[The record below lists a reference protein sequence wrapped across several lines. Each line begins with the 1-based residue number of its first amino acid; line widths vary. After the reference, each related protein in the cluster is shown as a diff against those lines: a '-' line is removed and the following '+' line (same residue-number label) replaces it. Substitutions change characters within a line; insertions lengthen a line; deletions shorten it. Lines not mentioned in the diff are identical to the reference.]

1 MDNIT
6 SLLINSINKY
16 FHTLSVFGYKDY
28 DSVNK
33 LILLSFIE
41 ELLAGELS
49 IFLNEED
56 YKSVTK
62 CLYCICGK
70 DCMINFPSYNSND
83 SIIHPN
89 IVPLTPRIS
98 ENCIIRVDEDNLMR
112 KI

>member
-41 ELLAGELS
+41 ELLAGKLS

-56 YKSVTK
+56 Y
-62 CLYCICGK
+62 
-70 DCMINFPSYNSND
+70 
-83 SIIHPN
+83 
-89 IVPLTPRIS
+89 
-98 ENCIIRVDEDNLMR
+98 NLLR
-112 KI
+112 NAYTAFVVKTA